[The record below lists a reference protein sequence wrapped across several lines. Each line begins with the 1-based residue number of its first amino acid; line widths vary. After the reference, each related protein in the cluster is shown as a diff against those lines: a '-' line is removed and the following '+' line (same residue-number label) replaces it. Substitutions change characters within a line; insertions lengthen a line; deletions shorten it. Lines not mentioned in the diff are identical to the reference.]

1 MNEIICIHASHPSLS
16 GHFPGNP
23 LVPGVVL
30 LAHVIDTTEKW
41 YEGKVQVTGMPA
53 VKFLAPV
60 RPEKEVMLSLL
71 PVAPDLLRFECRT
84 EESMVATG
92 SIELAVSGH

>member
-30 LAHVIDTTEKW
+30 LAHVIDVTEKF
-41 YEGKVQVTGMPA
+41 YEGKIQVIGMPA

-60 RPEKEVMLSLL
+60 HPEKEVVLSLL
-71 PVAPDLLRFECRT
+71 PVAPDSLRFECRM

-92 SIELAVSGH
+92 NIDLAVFDH

>member
-1 MNEIICIHASHPSLS
+1 MNQIVYIRSSHPSLS

-30 LAHVIDTTEKW
+30 LAHVIDVTEKL
-41 YEGKVQVTGMPA
+41 YEGKVRVTGMPA
-53 VKFLAPV
+53 VKFLVPV
-60 RPEKEVMLSLL
+60 RPEKEVQLSLL
-71 PVAPDLLRFECRT
+71 PVAPDSLRFECRT

-92 SIELAVSGH
+92 SIELAVSGP

>member
-1 MNEIICIHASHPSLS
+1 MNEIIYIHASHPSLS

-30 LAHVIDTTEKW
+30 LSHVIDTTERL
-41 YEGKVQVTGMPA
+41 YEGKVKVIGMPA

-60 RPEKEVMLSLL
+60 RPEKEVVLSLL
-71 PVAPDLLRFECRT
+71 PVAPDSLRFECRT
-84 EESMVATG
+84 EASLVATG
-92 SIELAVSGH
+92 SIELAVFGH

>member
-1 MNEIICIHASHPSLS
+1 MNEIIYIHASHPSLS

-30 LAHVIDTTEKW
+30 LSHVIDITENLYK
-41 YEGKVQVTGMPA
+41 GKVQVVGMPA

-60 RPEKEVMLSLL
+60 HPETKVVLSLL
-71 PVAPDLLRFECRT
+71 PVAPDSLRFECRV

-92 SIELAVSGH
+92 NIELAVFGH

>member
-1 MNEIICIHASHPSLS
+1 MNEIVYIHASHPSLP

-30 LAHVIDTTEKW
+30 LAHVIDITEKL
-41 YEGKVQVTGMPA
+41 YEGKVRVMGMPT

-60 RPEKEVMLSLL
+60 RPEKEVLLSLL
-71 PVAPDLLRFECRT
+71 PVAPDSLRFECRM

>member
-23 LVPGVVL
+23 LVPGVIL
-30 LAHVIDTTEKW
+30 LSHVIDTTERL
-41 YEGKVQVTGMPA
+41 YEGKVKVIGMPT

-60 RPEKEVMLSLL
+60 YPEKEVMLSLL
-71 PVAPDLLRFECRT
+71 PVAPDSLRFEYRAGALLI
-84 EESMVATG
+84 ATG
-92 SIELAVSGH
+92 SIELAVFDC